1 MVSEKLRKLQSERR
15 RDFDSLSD
23 LIWENPELRYREF
36 RSSSLQKEFLIRE
49 GFSVTSPIAGIETA
63 FMAEKGNGGPVI
75 AFCGE
80 FDALPGLSQKAD
92 VNTPDPVVEGGP
104 GHGCGHNLLGAGCI
118 EAAVLTASLLE
129 ENAIDGRVRYYGC
142 PAEESGAGKAFMVRA
157 GVFDGVDIALAW
169 HPSAMSAVMN
179 NSLANVRVIYEFFGK
194 AAHAASHPHEGRS
207 ALDALELC
215 NVGANFLREH
225 IIQEARIHY
234 AILDSGGNAPNVV
247 QPYAKEIY
255 ALRAPRITQVGEILE
270 RMNDVARGAALMT
283 GTKVKISIVSAYANL
298 MPNDTLDSLMLSN
311 ANEIWPLEY
320 TQEEKAYAKRFLRKD
335 EEESVDSSFL
345 QTTKM
350 PPMASTDFGDV
361 SWVVPSSALAG
372 CCYAKGTVLH
382 SWSVTAQ
389 GKSEVAHR
397 GMHASAL
404 ALSATAL
411 DLFSDTA
418 LIEKAKRDH
427 AKTLGGESYRSLIPD
442 DVEPGSF

>member
-1 MVSEKLRKLQSERR
+1 MVSEKLRKLQTERK
-15 RDFDSLSD
+15 RDFETLSD
-23 LIWENPELRYREF
+23 LIWDNPELRYREF
-36 RSSSLQKEFLIRE
+36 KSSSLQKEFLMKE

-63 FMAEKGNGGPVI
+63 FVAEKGKGGSVI

-92 VNTPDPVVEGGP
+92 VNIPDPVTEGGP
-104 GHGCGHNLLGAGCI
+104 GHGCGHNLLGVGCI
-118 EAAVLTASLLE
+118 EAAVLTAALLE
-129 ENAIDGRVRYYGC
+129 ESGMEGRVRYYGC

-157 GVFDGVDIALAW
+157 GVFDDVDIAIAW
-169 HPSAMSAVMN
+169 HPGPMSAVMN
-179 NSLANVRVIYEFFGK
+179 NSLANVRVIYEFYGK
-194 AAHAASHPHEGRS
+194 AAHAASHPQEGRS

-225 IIQEARIHY
+225 VIQEARIHY

-283 GTKVKISIVSAYANL
+283 GTTVRISVVSAYANL
-298 MPNDTLDSLMLSN
+298 MPNDTLDRLMLSN

-320 TQEEKAYAKRFLRKD
+320 TEEEKEYARRFLRKD
-335 EEESVDSSFL
+335 DPESVESSFL
-345 QTTKM
+345 QTTKI

-361 SWVVPSSALAG
+361 SWVVPSTGLSG
-372 CCYAKGTVLH
+372 CCYAKGSVLH
-382 SWSVTAQ
+382 SWAVTAQ
-389 GKSEVAHR
+389 GKSDVAHK

-404 ALSATAL
+404 AMAATAH
-411 DLFSDTA
+411 DLFSDSS

-427 AKTLGGESYRSLIPD
+427 RKTLGGEEYRSLIPD